1 MYIARRLTVSSLGN
15 IVPAVTDVTEFP
27 ECEAWTESRDG
38 AADSV
43 LVLLR
48 SLTVGKVGSLGE
60 ID

>member
-15 IVPAVTDVTEFP
+15 IVTDVTEFP

-48 SLTVGKVGSLGE
+48 SLTVGKVGSLEE